1 MGRRVLALD
10 QSSKVTGYAVFED
23 GALRDYGHFT
33 CSDNDIAIRLMH
45 IRQQVE
51 QLIDKYNITEMV
63 IEDIQLQE
71 GVGNNVATFKL
82 LAEVFGVITELSAE
96 KDISTAA
103 VLAVKWKNGLKFKTR
118 HREEQKREA
127 QQTVELLFNKKAT
140 QDEAD
145 AVCIGIYYLK
155 TFVYNEA
162 LAKED
167 DFNWV

>member
-10 QSSKVTGYAVFED
+10 QSSKVTGYAVFKD
-23 GALRDYGHFT
+23 GALSDYGHFT
-33 CSDNDIAIRLMH
+33 CSDTDIGIRLMR

-51 QLIDKYNITEMV
+51 QLIDKYDITEMV

-82 LAEVFGVITELSAE
+82 LAEVFGVITELGAE
-96 KDISTAA
+96 KDIPTAA

-118 HREEQKREA
+118 HREDQKREA
-127 QQTVELLFNKKAT
+127 QQVVQFLFNEKAT

-162 LAKED
+162 AAAEE